1 MSRKSSPRRSTCRAA
16 RPPPLAPVPV
26 LRRRDLGALPVEA
39 KQTIALMSLSPECVP
54 NIVGSI
60 AYKAQ
65 KYPGDIDMNETYL
78 GRGTVR
84 AVAETVARRFQAMAR
99 SVRAT
104 PSVYLGDFKAGL
116 DKRYALPTGAVVR
129 GRLVRYDAGRLRRA
143 VAALYARGLLSFE
156 EYNIWLRAVL
166 DFPQWGEFKTMLEVF
181 RSKSVVRWTLAELIA
196 GRRVLPHGV
205 VLTLADA
212 LTHKTVVKM
221 DLLTLV
227 DGRYTEASN
236 WYILKTRTPS
246 GRLVQMTAGFDTSF
260 KEMLVYDLLTYADRS
275 KHKAMKL
282 AKRLWSYSIHAKDYG
297 TLAVLEPLFQSDA
310 AALNQVLAT
319 VETLEMLH
327 TRRYAPK
334 SVLLHQLK
342 VIIATVRGV
351 SSRVLGAD
359 DRRDILALLA
369 QITSKVS
376 SATFT
381 TLLEA
386 FSAILRLSVH
396 TYSVAFLESHGL
408 YEHVYKILEHV
419 RL

>member
-1 MSRKSSPRRSTCRAA
+1 MP
-16 RPPPLAPVPV
+16 RPPPPAPVPV
-26 LRRRDLGALPVEA
+26 LRRRDIDTLPAEA
-39 KQTIALMSLSPECVP
+39 KRTIALMTLSPACPP

-84 AVAETVARRFQAMAR
+84 SVAATVAHRFQAMAR
-99 SVRAT
+99 AVRAT
-104 PSVYLGDFKAGL
+104 PGVYLGDFKAGL

-129 GRLVRYDAGRLRRA
+129 GRLVRYDAGQLRRA
-143 VAALYARGLLSFE
+143 VGSLHTRGLLSFE
-156 EYNIWLRAVL
+156 EYNEWLRAVL
-166 DFPQWGEFKTMLEVF
+166 DFPQWGEYKAMLEVF
-181 RSKSVVRWTLAELIA
+181 RSKYVVRWTLRDLIA
-196 GRRVLPHGV
+196 GRRTLPHGV
-205 VLTLADA
+205 VLELDDA

-221 DLLTLV
+221 DVLTLV

-260 KEMLVYDLLTYADRS
+260 TEMLIYDLLTYAERT

-282 AKRLWSYSIHAKDYG
+282 AKRLWSYSIHTKDYA
-297 TLAVLEPLFQSDA
+297 TLNALSPLFQSDA

-319 VETLEMLH
+319 VETLQMLH
-327 TRRYAPK
+327 TRRAAPK
-334 SVLLHQLK
+334 AVLLGQLK
-342 VIIATVRGV
+342 SIVATVQGV
-351 SSRVLGAD
+351 STRVLAPD

-381 TLLEA
+381 WLLEA
-386 FSAILRLSVH
+386 FATILRLAVH
-396 TYSVAFLESHGL
+396 TYSIAFLETHGL
-408 YEHVYKILEHV
+408 YDHIFKVLENVH
-419 RL
+419 L